1 MTSGLLVATLRNHIR
16 RLPLLNPSP
25 CSTIVNCGSLI
36 TPARRKATS
45 LARLRTVSAENP
57 HFQNVRRCLSAKS
70 GKKTV
75 KVQFI
80 DRDGDSFI
88 VDAQIGKF

>member
-1 MTSGLLVATLRNHIR
+1 MANCSSLV
-16 RLPLLNPSP
+16 
-25 CSTIVNCGSLI
+25 
-36 TPARRKATS
+36 TPALRKATS
-45 LARLRTVSAENP
+45 LARLRTVWAEN
-57 HFQNVRRCLSAKS
+57 HNCYQIVRRCLSAKS

-88 VDAQIGKF
+88 VDAQIGKLKSSEVSTDVILG